1 MKFKA
6 FVTDNGVNLLEK
18 RFLPALEK
26 MGKVCHLCLTRDHA
40 MFLHNLLN
48 GDGVQSIAQFRK
60 EALFHDYRISSQN
73 DDRIAFS
80 IDLSLLLRA
89 LRSAVAVASEYSAAP
104 TRLEI
109 KLVKKLPP
117 NSTQSMPFL
126 TLETRGYKSAVIQDI
141 PISKPLSRAQVT
153 ELQTALDMAQDL
165 PQTLLQVPD
174 LSQLLNLVD
183 RMKQVGDVVN
193 VFVSKHG
200 DLSVQVSTTLISLGA
215 EFRRLVVIGEQ
226 TNAPAED
233 QNVSAQTR
241 SSRSVL
247 RGDGQSVQVSVK
259 HFAKS
264 LQCHLSRPDCAFYGI
279 APHGS
284 CLTVIFQFFIPG
296 SRQTDK
302 SISLHCRLPVLDPG
316 SDIRLQNCLSYP
328 GVQDGSKLGSKLVH
342 VRFVVLMVLAP
353 YLARPNFAP

>member
-26 MGKVCHLCLTRDHA
+26 TGKSCHLYLTRDHA
-40 MFLHNLLN
+40 LFLHNLLN
-48 GDGVQSIAQFRK
+48 GDGVHSVAQFRK
-60 EALFHDYRISSQN
+60 EALFHDYRISSNN
-73 DDRIAFS
+73 DDRIAFAL
-80 IDLSLLLRA
+80 DLSLLLRA
-89 LRSAVAVASEYSAAP
+89 LRSAVAVASEYSASASS

-109 KLVKKLPP
+109 KLVKKLSP
-117 NSTQSMPFL
+117 NSTQPMPFL

-153 ELQTALDMAQDL
+153 ELQSALDSAQDL
-165 PQTLLQVPD
+165 PPTLVQVPD
-174 LSQLLNLVD
+174 LNQLLNLVD
-183 RMKQVGDVVN
+183 RMKLVGDVVN
-193 VFVSKHG
+193 VFISRHG

-226 TNAPAED
+226 TNAPSED
-233 QNVSAQTR
+233 QNLSAHAR
-241 SSRSVL
+241 SSRSIS

-264 LQCHLSRPDCAFYGI
+264 LQCHLARPDSAFYGI
-279 APHGS
+279 APQGS

-296 SRQTDK
+296 SRETDK

-316 SDIRLQNCLSYP
+316 S
-328 GVQDGSKLGSKLVH
+328 G
-342 VRFVVLMVLAP
+342 
-353 YLARPNFAP
+353 

>member
-6 FVTDNGVNLLEK
+6 YITENGVNLLEK

-26 MGKVCHLCLTRDHA
+26 TGKTWHLYLTRDHT

-48 GDGVQSIAQFRK
+48 GDGIQSMAQFRK
-60 EALFHDYRISSQN
+60 DSLFHDYRISSQN

-80 IDLSLLLRA
+80 LDLSLLLRA
-89 LRSAVAVASEYSAAP
+89 LRSAASHSSAASA
-104 TRLEI
+104 TRLEV

-117 NSTQSMPFL
+117 NSTQPMPFL
-126 TLETRGYKSAVIQDI
+126 TLETRGFKSAVIQDI
-141 PISKPLSRAQVT
+141 PISKPLSRPHLL
-153 ELQTALDMAQDL
+153 ELQTALDTAQDI

-183 RMKQVGDVVN
+183 RMKLVGDVVD
-193 VFVSKHG
+193 VFISKHG

-215 EFRRLVVIGEQ
+215 EFRRLPVIGEQ

-233 QNVSAQTR
+233 QNLSAQTR
-241 SSRSVL
+241 STRSIS

-264 LQCHLSRPDCAFYGI
+264 LQCHLARPDCAFYGI
-279 APHGS
+279 GPQGS

-302 SISLHCRLPVLDPG
+302 SISFHCRLPVLDSG
-316 SDIRLQNCLSYP
+316 S
-328 GVQDGSKLGSKLVH
+328 G
-342 VRFVVLMVLAP
+342 
-353 YLARPNFAP
+353 

>member
-6 FVTDNGVNLLEK
+6 FVTDNGVQLLER
-18 RFLPALEK
+18 RFLPALERT
-26 MGKVCHLCLTRDHA
+26 GKSCHLFLTRDHA
-40 MFLHNLLN
+40 MFLHHLLN
-48 GDGVQSIAQFRK
+48 GDGVQCLAQFRK

-73 DDRIAFS
+73 DDRIAFAL
-80 IDLSLLLRA
+80 DLSLLLRA
-89 LRSAVAVASEYSAAP
+89 LRSAVAVASSASASSAP

-117 NSTQSMPFL
+117 NSTQPMPYL

-153 ELQTALDMAQDL
+153 ELQSALDTAQDL
-165 PQTLLQVPD
+165 PQTLVQVPD
-174 LSQLLNLVD
+174 LNQLLNLVD

-193 VFVSKHG
+193 VFISKHG

-215 EFRRLVVIGEQ
+215 EFRRLVVIGEK

-233 QNVSAQTR
+233 QNLSAQTR
-241 SSRSVL
+241 SSRSIS
-247 RGDGQSVQVSVK
+247 RGDGQYVQVSVK

-264 LQCHLSRPDCAFYGI
+264 LQCHLTRPDCTFFGI
-279 APHGS
+279 APQGS
-284 CLTVIFQFFIPG
+284 CLTVIFQFFVPG

-316 SDIRLQNCLSYP
+316 S
-328 GVQDGSKLGSKLVH
+328 G
-342 VRFVVLMVLAP
+342 
-353 YLARPNFAP
+353 

>member
-6 FVTDNGVNLLEK
+6 LVTENGVNLLEK

-26 MGKVCHLCLTRDHA
+26 MGKSCHLCLTREHA

-73 DDRIAFS
+73 DDRIAFAL
-80 IDLSLLLRA
+80 DLALLLRA
-89 LRSAVAVASEYSAAP
+89 LRSAVAVASHYSSAAAP
-104 TRLEI
+104 ARLEI

-117 NSTQSMPFL
+117 NSTQPMPFL

-153 ELQTALDMAQDL
+153 ELQSALDMAQDL
-165 PQTLLQVPD
+165 PQTLVQVPD

-193 VFVSKHG
+193 VFISKHG

-215 EFRRLVVIGEQ
+215 EFRRLTVIGEQ

-233 QNVSAQTR
+233 QNLSAQTR
-241 SSRSVL
+241 SSRSIS
-247 RGDGQSVQVSVK
+247 RGDAQSVQVSVK

-264 LQCHLSRPDCAFYGI
+264 LQCHLARPDCAFYGI
-279 APHGS
+279 APQGS

-316 SDIRLQNCLSYP
+316 S
-328 GVQDGSKLGSKLVH
+328 G
-342 VRFVVLMVLAP
+342 
-353 YLARPNFAP
+353 

>member
-6 FVTDNGVNLLEK
+6 LVTENGVTLLEK

-26 MGKVCHLCLTRDHA
+26 TGKACHLCLTRDHA

-48 GDGVQSIAQFRK
+48 GDGIQSIAQFRK
-60 EALFHDYRISSQN
+60 DALFHDYRISSNN

-80 IDLSLLLRA
+80 LDLSLLLRA
-89 LRSAVAVASEYSAAP
+89 LRSAVAVAASASSSAVP
-104 TRLEI
+104 NRLEI

-141 PISKPLSRAQVT
+141 PISKPFSRAHLA
-153 ELQTALDMAQDL
+153 ELQTALDSAQDL

-174 LSQLLNLVD
+174 LNQLLNLVD

-193 VFVSKHG
+193 VFISKHG

-233 QNVSAQTR
+233 QNLGAHARSTR
-241 SSRSVL
+241 SIS

-264 LQCHLSRPDCAFYGI
+264 LQCHLARPDCAFYGI
-279 APHGS
+279 APQGS

-302 SISLHCRLPVLDPG
+302 SISLHCRLPVLDSG
-316 SDIRLQNCLSYP
+316 S
-328 GVQDGSKLGSKLVH
+328 G
-342 VRFVVLMVLAP
+342 
-353 YLARPNFAP
+353 